1 MSGNDEYV
9 DVMTSSPPH
18 TTRTTL
24 QSPGMKKKKVKS
36 SKDDPGSSDEERWLK
51 AIETG
56 KLDEV
61 DDELK
66 KITKKDPKMMT
77 ARQRAMFDRKTD
89 NKEFTEELVALP
101 SGYREK
107 ILTPEM
113 LQKKAIKSQKRKQQ
127 ADEKRENDKKRTME
141 RLLKKHES
149 KSKSNSKGRMAKKD
163 VNNIVYISKDNN
175 VSLLFPEGMDFP
187 LKSSTIKP
195 PPAQQMCGLDG
206 CKNPKKYS
214 CSRTGLPLCSL
225 QCYVTNRLNIWNAV
239 C

>member
-9 DVMTSSPPH
+9 DVMTSSPPLAS
-18 TTRTTL
+18 RTAL
-24 QSPGMKKKKVKS
+24 QSSGIKKKKIKYT
-36 SKDDPGSSDEERWLK
+36 KGNPGSSDEERWLK

-66 KITKKDPKMMT
+66 KIKKKDPKMMT
-77 ARQRAMFDRKTD
+77 ARQRAMFDRKSD
-89 NKEFTEELVALP
+89 KEFTEELVALP

-127 ADEKRENDKKRTME
+127 ADEKREIDKKRTME

-149 KSKSNSKGRMAKKD
+149 KSKTNAKGRMARNT
-163 VNNIVYISKDNN
+163 VNNIIYISKNDQ
-175 VSLLFPEGMDFP
+175 VSLLFPEGVEFP
-187 LKSSTIKP
+187 LKKSSIKF
-195 PPAQQMCGLDG
+195 PPAQKMCGVDG
-206 CKNPKKYS
+206 CENPKKYS

-225 QCYVTNRLNIWNAV
+225 QCYNANQLNIWNTV

>member
-9 DVMTSSPPH
+9 DVMTSSPPL

-24 QSPGMKKKKVKS
+24 QSSGMKKKKVKNN
-36 SKDDPGSSDEERWLK
+36 KDNPGSSDEERWLK

-66 KITKKDPKMMT
+66 KIKKKDPKMMT
-77 ARQRAMFDRKTD
+77 ARQRAMFDRKSD
-89 NKEFTEELVALP
+89 KEFTEELVALP

-107 ILTPEM
+107 VLTPEM

-149 KSKSNSKGRMAKKD
+149 KSKTNAKGRMARKA
-163 VNNIVYISKDNN
+163 VNNIIYISKMIKY
-175 VSLLFPEGMDFP
+175 LYFPESI
-187 LKSSTIKP
+187 LKKS
-195 PPAQQMCGLDG
+195 
-206 CKNPKKYS
+206 KNQNLNKLVNLKVKKEV
-214 CSRTGLPLCSL
+214 R
-225 QCYVTNRLNIWNAV
+225 NATEHAW
-239 C
+239 

>member
-9 DVMTSSPPH
+9 DVMTSSPPL

-24 QSPGMKKKKVKS
+24 QSSGMKKKKVRN
-36 SKDDPGSSDEERWLK
+36 SKDNPGSSDEERWLK

-66 KITKKDPKMMT
+66 KIKKKDPKMMT
-77 ARQRAMFDRKTD
+77 ARQRAMFDRKSD
-89 NKEFTEELVALP
+89 KEFTEELVALP

-107 ILTPEM
+107 VLTPEM

-127 ADEKRENDKKRTME
+127 ADEKREKDKKRTMD

-149 KSKSNSKGRMAKKD
+149 KSKINAKGRMTRKT
-163 VNNIVYISKDNN
+163 VNNIIYISKNDKL
-175 VSLLFPEGMDFP
+175 SLLFPEGVEFP
-187 LKSSTIKP
+187 LKKSLIKP
-195 PPAQQMCGLDG
+195 PPAQKMCGVDG
-206 CKNPKKYS
+206 CENPKKYS
-214 CSRTGLPLCSL
+214 CSRTGVPLCSL
-225 QCYVTNRLNIWNAV
+225 QCYHANQLNIWNTV

>member
-1 MSGNDEYV
+1 
-9 DVMTSSPPH
+9 
-18 TTRTTL
+18 
-24 QSPGMKKKKVKS
+24 MKSNKE
-36 SKDDPGSSDEERWLK
+36 DSSDEERWLK

-61 DDELK
+61 DEELK

-77 ARQRAMFDRKTD
+77 ARQRAMFDRKTE

-127 ADEKRENDKKRTME
+127 ADQKRENDKKRTME

-149 KSKSNSKGRMAKKD
+149 KTKSNAKGRMTRKT
-163 VNNIVYISKDNN
+163 VNNIIYISRHGKIA
-175 VSLLFPEGMDFP
+175 LLFPEGMDFP
-187 LKSSTIKP
+187 LKNSKAKTP
-195 PPAQQMCGLDG
+195 PGQKLCGIDG
-206 CKNPKKYS
+206 CKKPKKYS
-214 CSRTGLPLCSL
+214 CSKTGVPLCSL
-225 QCYVTNRLNIWNAV
+225 QCYKTNQFNTIY
-239 C
+239 